1 MSEPLVQGLAEKHG
15 KSAAQVLLRWHIQQ
29 GHIVIPGSK
38 TPSHIA
44 QNIDLFDFALTDE
57 DMAQIDSLDK
67 GKPFF
72 EHNDEVLAG
81 FLAYVPDVEGQK

>member
-1 MSEPLVQGLAEKHG
+1 M
-15 KSAAQVLLRWHIQQ
+15 
-29 GHIVIPGSK
+29 IPGSK

-44 QNIDLFDFALTDE
+44 DNIDLFDFALTDE

-72 EHNDEVLAG
+72 DQNDEVLAH
-81 FLAYVPDVEGQK
+81 FLEYVPDVEGQK